1 MANRHKR
8 AKGGRVYYA
17 GGASKV
23 VDAAAEKKHGGKVVG
38 KIEGGKGKFAR
49 GGKVGADQSPFS
61 SAGGG
66 GASKS
71 PFSSARRG

>member
-8 AKGGRVYYA
+8 AKGGRVYYS

-23 VDAAAEKKHGGKVVG
+23 ADEAAGKKHGGKVVG

-49 GGKVGADQSPFS
+49 GGAADSSPFS

-66 GASKS
+66 GASKN